1 MANFPSTLCGD
12 PVHVCVCLCVCIQLK
27 RQTEPV
33 SPPGTAVR
41 ALGQCTEEAETGE
54 PLVLHQAPTK
64 GTPIGSTPPTPHP
77 ASSQLCIFAA
87 GGGSEMGL

>member
-1 MANFPSTLCGD
+1 M
-12 PVHVCVCLCVCIQLK
+12 
-27 RQTEPV
+27 
-33 SPPGTAVR
+33 R
-41 ALGQCTEEAETGE
+41 APGQCTEEAETGE
-54 PLVLHQAPTK
+54 PSVLHQAPTK